1 MAKSIKSIYFESDL
15 MLKAEE
21 KQLNLNFVCNEALRL
36 ALNDNSSTGQ
46 AINNAAEQAKDNQT
60 MTRIKMIKGY
70 LGREKWQK
78 AVIMYGQ
85 KYDLTIDEVIRRF
98 SK

>member
-21 KQLNLNFVCNEALRL
+21 KNLNLNFLCNEALRL
-36 ALNDNSSTGQ
+36 ALNDKSNTGQ
-46 AINNAAEQAKDNQT
+46 AINDAAEQAKDNQT
-60 MTRIKMIKGY
+60 MLRIKMIKGSM
-70 LGREKWQK
+70 GREKWQK

-85 KYDLTIDEVIRRF
+85 KYDLTIDEVIKKF